1 MNNIREFFDSIA
13 DQWHNDLSDNKKIES
28 LIDFVGSKVGDD
40 VLDVGCGKGVITP
53 ILYQKSQKK
62 VIAMDL
68 SKNMI
73 EGAIECHSD
82 NKDLQFIC
90 GDFLESGY
98 NNMFDDIVIFNAYP
112 HFLDVE
118 KLSNVVYNALKRGGR
133 FAIIHSLS
141 KEELNTHHKQH
152 ALKVS
157 RPLES
162 ATREAE
168 KFNSKFDQ
176 VLTIDENDRYII
188 VLKKKV

>member
-13 DQWHNDLSDNKKIES
+13 DQWHNDLSDIKKIES
-28 LIDFVGSKVGDD
+28 LIDLVGIKVGDD

-53 ILYQKSQKK
+53 ILNQKSQKK

-82 NKDLQFIC
+82 NNDLQFIC

-112 HFLDVE
+112 HFLDIE

-162 ATREAE
+162 AEVE
-168 KFNSKFDQ
+168 SKKFKAHFTTKMCLDTDDSYLILLEVIK
-176 VLTIDENDRYII
+176 
-188 VLKKKV
+188 

>member
-13 DQWHNDLSDNKKIES
+13 DQWHNDLSDIKKIES
-28 LIDFVGSKVGDD
+28 LIDLVGIKVGDD
-40 VLDVGCGKGVITP
+40 VIDVGCGKGIITP
-53 ILYQKSQKK
+53 ILNQKSQKK

-73 EGAIECHSD
+73 DGAIECHSE

-98 NNMFDDIVIFNAYP
+98 NNQFDDIVIFNAYP

-118 KLSNVVYNALKRGGR
+118 KLSNAVYKALKRGGR

-162 ATREAE
+162 ADVESE
-168 KFNSKFDQ
+168 KFKAHFTTKMCLDTDDSYLILLEVIK
-176 VLTIDENDRYII
+176 
-188 VLKKKV
+188 

>member
-13 DQWHNDLSDNKKIES
+13 DQWHNDLSDIKKIES
-28 LIDFVGSKVGDD
+28 LIDLVGIKVGDD

-53 ILYQKSQKK
+53 ILNQKSQKK

-118 KLSNVVYNALKRGGR
+118 KLSNAVYNALKRGGR

-162 ATREAE
+162 AEVE
-168 KFNSKFDQ
+168 SKKFKAHFTTKMCLDTDDSYLILLEVIK
-176 VLTIDENDRYII
+176 
-188 VLKKKV
+188 

>member
-13 DQWHNDLSDNKKIES
+13 DQWHNDLSDIKKIES
-28 LIDFVGSKVGDD
+28 LIDLVGIKVGDD

-98 NNMFDDIVIFNAYP
+98 NNMFDEIVIFNAYP
-112 HFLDVE
+112 HFLDIE
-118 KLSNVVYNALKRGGR
+118 KLSNVVYNALKGGGR
-133 FAIIHSLS
+133 LAIIHSLS

-162 ATREAE
+162 ADVESK
-168 KFNSKFDQ
+168 KFKAHFTTKMCLDTDDSYLILLEVIK
-176 VLTIDENDRYII
+176 
-188 VLKKKV
+188 